1 MKKYLFGL
9 LLLVGLV
16 ACDDTET
23 TGGGDNLGKKVE
35 MIVVNEGGMGKG
47 LAELSVVYEDGT
59 TSYDIFKTVNNRP
72 LGDVAQSITYING
85 LYYVALNNSKKI
97 EVVEPETFKSVAT
110 ISYEQEGKPRFI
122 TPINDTE
129 ALVSDLNRQLVR
141 INTKTFKVID
151 YIPVNTAIEKMVT
164 VNNKI
169 FGMTS
174 SSIQVFDT
182 KAINQESVR
191 TVTKMEGSVYKTAK
205 PIVDK
210 NNKIWVLAS
219 GGTYLEPKIFL
230 HCINPAT
237 EAVEYTYEVPIIN
250 KNSVESYVD
259 GCITGIEYYP
269 RMDSDRSRSKLYFNV
284 RTLAGKNEAYPA
296 VFSFDIDK
304 KELKPYRELPGIGM
318 IYGMGVSPDGDVY
331 VCDCL
336 DYTAQRGFLRQ
347 YKMDSEDVISRRVG
361 IYPRMVHFTEY
372 DK

>member
-16 ACDDTET
+16 ACDDSET
-23 TGGGDNLGKKVE
+23 TPGGENLGKKVE

-47 LAELSVVYEDGT
+47 LAALSVVYEDGT
-59 TSYDIFKTVNNRP
+59 SDSDIFKTVNKRP
-72 LGDVAQSITYING
+72 LGDVAQSITFING
-85 LYYVALNNSKKI
+85 LYYVALNNSKKV
-97 EVVEPETFKSVAT
+97 EVVEPETFESVAT

-129 ALVSDLNRQLVR
+129 ALVSDLNKQLVR
-141 INTKTFKVID
+141 INTKTYKVIE
-151 YIPVNTAIEKMVT
+151 YIPIDVAIEKMVT

-169 FGMTS
+169 FGVSGKT
-174 SSIQVFDT
+174 IQVFDT
-182 KAINQESVR
+182 KAIKQESVR
-191 TVTKMEGSVYKTAK
+191 TVAKLEGSVYKTAK
-205 PIVDK
+205 PIIDK

-219 GGTYLEPKIFL
+219 GGTYFEPKILL

-237 EAVEYTYEVPIIN
+237 EEVEYTCNVPVID
-250 KNSVESYVD
+250 KKSAEYVD
-259 GCITGIEYYP
+259 GCITGIESYP
-269 RMDSDRSRSKLYFNV
+269 RMDTDRGHSKLYFNV
-284 RTLAGKNEAYPA
+284 RTLSGANSAYP
-296 VFSFDIDK
+296 VVYSFDIDK

-347 YKMDSEDVISRRVG
+347 YKMDSEDVVSRRVG
-361 IYPRMVHFTEY
+361 IYPRMVYFTEY

>member
-1 MKKYLFGL
+1 MKKFLFSL

-16 ACDDTET
+16 ACEESET
-23 TGGGDNLGKKVE
+23 IVDNLGKKVE
-35 MIVVNEGGMGKG
+35 MVVVNEGGMGKG

-59 TSYDIFKTVNNRP
+59 TTSDIFSAVNKRP

-85 LYYVALNNSKKI
+85 FYYVVLNNSKKI
-97 EVVEPETFKSVAT
+97 EVVEPQTFKSVAT
-110 ISYEQEGKPRFI
+110 ISYEQEGKPRFV

-129 ALVSDLNRQLVR
+129 ALVSDLNRQVVR
-141 INTKTFKVID
+141 INTQTFKVIN
-151 YIPVNTAIEKMVT
+151 YVPVKTAIEKMVT

-169 FGMTS
+169 FGIS
-174 SSIQVFDT
+174 GSSIQVFDAN
-182 KAINQESVR
+182 AISQESVR
-191 TVTKMEGSVYKTAK
+191 AVAKMEGSVYKTAK

-210 NNKIWVLAS
+210 NGKIWVLAS
-219 GGTYLEPKIFL
+219 GGTYLEGKGLL

-237 EAVEYTYEVPIIN
+237 EEVEYTYEIPFVGQKSPD
-250 KNSVESYVD
+250 YVD
-259 GCITGIEYYP
+259 GCITGIESFP

-284 RTLAGKNEAYPA
+284 RTLAGKNATYPV

-304 KELKPYRELPGIGM
+304 KELKSYRELPGIGM
-318 IYGMGVSPDGDVY
+318 IYGMGVSPDGGVY

-336 DYTAQRGFLRQ
+336 DYTAQRGFLRE

-361 IYPRMVHFTEY
+361 IYPRMIHFTEY